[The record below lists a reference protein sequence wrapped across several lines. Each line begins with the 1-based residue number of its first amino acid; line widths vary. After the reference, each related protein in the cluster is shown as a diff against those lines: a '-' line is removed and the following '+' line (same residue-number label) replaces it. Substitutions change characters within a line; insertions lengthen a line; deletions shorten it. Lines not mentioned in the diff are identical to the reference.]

1 MSKVI
6 AGCDLGTGNSCVAV
20 IEAGKPIVVA
30 NAEGS
35 RTTPSVVSLKD
46 GERKVGTTAN
56 RQRIVHPKETIYNVK
71 RFMGCKYDD
80 CSEIINKVTYDVKNV
95 NGLPRITVDGREY
108 SPEEISSYIVQ
119 KMKKTAE
126 DYLGQTVTDM
136 VITCP
141 AWFDNAAR
149 EATKLAGEMCGVNVL
164 RVINE
169 PTSAILA
176 SNLAK
181 SEKGIKVMVADIG
194 QGIGQCAV
202 FIKSVGRCPSSGLR
216 CCRDGSLDRRNC
228 QVILMR

>member
-1 MSKVI
+1 
-6 AGCDLGTGNSCVAV
+6 
-20 IEAGKPIVVA
+20 
-30 NAEGS
+30 
-35 RTTPSVVSLKD
+35 
-46 GERKVGTTAN
+46 
-56 RQRIVHPKETIYNVK
+56 
-71 RFMGCKYDD
+71 
-80 CSEIINKVTYDVKNV
+80 
-95 NGLPRITVDGREY
+95 
-108 SPEEISSYIVQ
+108 
-119 KMKKTAE
+119 MKKTAE

-194 QGIGQCAV
+194 QGIGQRRVHKISRAV
-202 FIKSVGRCPSSGLR
+202 SFLWTEVLPRW
-216 CCRDGSLDRRNC
+216 
-228 QVILMR
+228 